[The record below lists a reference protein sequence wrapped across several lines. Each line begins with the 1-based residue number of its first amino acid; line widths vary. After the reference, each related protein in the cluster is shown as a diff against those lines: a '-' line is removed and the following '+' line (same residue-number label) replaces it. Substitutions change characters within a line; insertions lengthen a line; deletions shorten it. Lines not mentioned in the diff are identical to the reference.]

1 MRHPFRVQSTLNGP
15 PVDEIELPLNSRHTI
30 YPLLFSLQ
38 EIYKHHLHL
47 THKLCEDVSQGK
59 NLKKGAPGMS
69 GWQILVLIVTRCQGG
84 YSFDDME
91 IMFNNDR
98 LIRQFLELDYY
109 DETTTFHTDTLQ
121 QTFKKIRTESVQMI
135 SDAFLNSAM
144 EDMGEDGKTVRSD
157 SFVCQTSTHY
167 PTDQSLLYD
176 ALRVILR
183 EFKKALVPNLDGVRL
198 STLHGRQRS
207 FPKMYPT
214 LKKENQRKARQPL
227 KQEKSGKL
235 IIVCSIFLHW

>member
-1 MRHPFRVQSTLNGP
+1 
-15 PVDEIELPLNSRHTI
+15 
-30 YPLLFSLQ
+30 
-38 EIYKHHLHL
+38 
-47 THKLCEDVSQGK
+47 
-59 NLKKGAPGMS
+59 MS

-183 EFKKALVPNLDGVRL
+183 EFKKSIGDTN
-198 STLHGRQRS
+198 S
-207 FPKMYPT
+207 F
-214 LKKENQRKARQPL
+214 
-227 KQEKSGKL
+227 
-235 IIVCSIFLHW
+235 CFF